1 MNANA
6 LLQELSA
13 MIAELPLETAHK
25 LLDEFA
31 RREALEEA
39 RILKETGKSRATS
52 STRSNE

>member
-1 MNANA
+1 
-6 LLQELSA
+6 

-39 RILKETGKSRATS
+39 QILQDVSLSSKAGS
-52 STRSNE
+52 STRSST